1 MTMDAATPMGGK
13 VALLG
18 VSVWRIDSW
27 GLGPSSDCE
36 EDYLSK
42 LRFFM
47 CKVGRPL
54 FIPDWV
60 FDSCQLQWKLIS
72 KSTIC

>member
-1 MTMDAATPMGGK
+1 MTTDVATLTGGK
-13 VALLG
+13 IALLG
-18 VSVWRIDSW
+18 RIGSW
-27 GLGPSSDCE
+27 GLGPLTDFE

-42 LRFFM
+42 LCFFM

-72 KSTIC
+72 KPTIC